1 MATKITKD
9 DVLDYLS
16 EANMLDISDLISAI
30 EEKFNVSAAAPVA
43 VAGAAAPAAG
53 SADAGAGE
61 EKTEFDV
68 ELTSAGDKKIA
79 VIKAVR
85 EVTSLGLKE
94 AKDLVDGAP
103 SVVKES
109 VSKDDAAEMQKKL
122 EEAGATVTLK

>member
-1 MATKITKD
+1 MAKITKD
-9 DVLDYLS
+9 DVLDYLA

-30 EEKFNVSAAAPVA
+30 EEKFNVSATVPVA
-43 VAGAAAPAAG
+43 VAGAAAP
-53 SADAGAGE
+53 SEVSDAGAEE
-61 EKTEFDV
+61 EKTDFNV

-103 SVVKES
+103 SIVKES